1 MIAKIKAWF
10 LSTLIGRLYTTIM
23 GIKSDIETGNTGI
36 TQEDIL
42 DPETLF
48 DKVEEKSSKLF
59 DDVFKEDWS
68 LQY

>member
-10 LSTLIGRLYTTIM
+10 LSTLLGRLYTVIM

-42 DPETLF
+42 DPEKLF

-59 DDVFKEDWS
+59 DDVFKED
-68 LQY
+68 

>member
-10 LSTLIGRLYTTIM
+10 LSTLLGRLYTTIM

-42 DPETLF
+42 DPEKLF

>member
-10 LSTLIGRLYTTIM
+10 LSTLLGRLYTTIM
-23 GIKSDIETGNTGI
+23 GIKSDIENGNVGI

-42 DPETLF
+42 DPEKLF

-59 DDVFKEDWS
+59 DDVFKED
-68 LQY
+68 

>member
-10 LSTLIGRLYTTIM
+10 LSTLLGRLYTAIM
-23 GIKSDIETGNTGI
+23 GIKTDIESGNIGI

-42 DPETLF
+42 DPEKLF

-59 DDVFKEDWS
+59 DGVFKED
-68 LQY
+68 

>member
-10 LSTLIGRLYTTIM
+10 LSTIIGRLYTTIM

-42 DPETLF
+42 DPEKLF

-59 DDVFKEDWS
+59 DDVFKED
-68 LQY
+68 

>member
-10 LSTLIGRLYTTIM
+10 LSTLLGRLYTTIM
-23 GIKSDIETGNTGI
+23 GIKTDIESGNTGI

-42 DPETLF
+42 DPEKLF

-59 DDVFKEDWS
+59 DDVFKED
-68 LQY
+68 

>member
-42 DPETLF
+42 DPEKLF

-59 DDVFKEDWS
+59 DGVFKED
-68 LQY
+68 

>member
-1 MIAKIKAWF
+1 MIVKIKAWF
-10 LSTLIGRLYTTIM
+10 LSTLIGRLYTSIM

-42 DPETLF
+42 DPEKLF

-59 DDVFKEDWS
+59 DDVFKGD
-68 LQY
+68 

>member
-59 DDVFKEDWS
+59 DDVFKED
-68 LQY
+68 

>member
-23 GIKSDIETGNTGI
+23 GIKSDIENGNTGI

-42 DPETLF
+42 DPEKLF

-59 DDVFKEDWS
+59 DDVFKED
-68 LQY
+68 

>member
-1 MIAKIKAWF
+1 MIVKIKAWF
-10 LSTLIGRLYTTIM
+10 LSTLLGRLYTTIM

-42 DPETLF
+42 DPEKLF

-59 DDVFKEDWS
+59 DDVFKED
-68 LQY
+68 

>member
-10 LSTLIGRLYTTIM
+10 LSTLLGGLYTAIM

-42 DPETLF
+42 DPEKLF
-48 DKVEEKSSKLF
+48 DKVEEKSSQLF
-59 DDVFKEDWS
+59 DDVFKED
-68 LQY
+68 

>member
-10 LSTLIGRLYTTIM
+10 LSTLLGRLYTVIM

-42 DPETLF
+42 DPEKLF

-68 LQY
+68 LYY

>member
-42 DPETLF
+42 DPEKLF

-59 DDVFKEDWS
+59 DDVFKED
-68 LQY
+68 

>member
-10 LSTLIGRLYTTIM
+10 LSNLIGRLYTTIM
-23 GIKSDIETGNTGI
+23 GIQSDIENGNTGI

-42 DPETLF
+42 DPEKLF

-59 DDVFKEDWS
+59 DDVFKED
-68 LQY
+68 

>member
-1 MIAKIKAWF
+1 MIAKTKAWF
-10 LSTLIGRLYTTIM
+10 LSTLLGRLYIAIM

-42 DPETLF
+42 DPEKLF

-59 DDVFKEDWS
+59 DDVFKED
-68 LQY
+68 

>member
-1 MIAKIKAWF
+1 MIVKIKAWF

-42 DPETLF
+42 DPEKLF
-48 DKVEEKSSKLF
+48 DKVEEKSSQLF
-59 DDVFKEDWS
+59 DDVFKED
-68 LQY
+68 

>member
-1 MIAKIKAWF
+1 MIVKIKAWF

-42 DPETLF
+42 DPEKLF

-59 DDVFKEDWS
+59 DDVFKED
-68 LQY
+68 

>member
-10 LSTLIGRLYTTIM
+10 LSTLIGRLYITIM

-42 DPETLF
+42 DPERLF
-48 DKVEEKSSKLF
+48 EKVEEKSSKLF
-59 DDVFKEDWS
+59 DDVFKED
-68 LQY
+68 